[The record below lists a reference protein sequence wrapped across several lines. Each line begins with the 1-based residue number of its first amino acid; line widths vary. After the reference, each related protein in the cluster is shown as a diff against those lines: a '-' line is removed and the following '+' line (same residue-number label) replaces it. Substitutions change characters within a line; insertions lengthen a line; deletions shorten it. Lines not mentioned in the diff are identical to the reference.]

1 MAKSPTERNKDYRD
15 RVKLKTALLSDI
27 DRARREDLAEQ
38 FERTTGDPELIAT
51 LREYFTRHP
60 MCFTAPVAVNRIG
73 RRIDMVFRPLGRDHE
88 PAAALIALAN
98 KGYDLNLIVRDKFY
112 DAGARFDFVRA
123 ATLTAIRAKREEL
136 IAAGLW
142 GDTPL

>member
-60 MCFTAPVAVNRIG
+60 MCFTAPIIANANCLNRP
-73 RRIDMVFRPLGRDHE
+73 VVTFAPLGRDHE
-88 PAAALIALAN
+88 PAAVLDALRLHDSRPSVHMTPCDYPIHHA
-98 KGYDLNLIVRDKFY
+98 I
-112 DAGARFDFVRA
+112 RA